1 MTYLEEKLPAKI
13 GWEFFQGEYLTNIH
27 YLDPDGKSGTP
38 VMLLHGLGVDG
49 SSWVLQF
56 PDLISAGFR
65 PIAVDVPGF
74 GSSPYGNERWS
85 IRRVTRD
92 IADLMHELKIYPA
105 HIVGLSMGG
114 TIAQQL
120 TFDFPQFVS
129 KLVLA
134 NTFAVLRPAT
144 LGGWWYFTQRFILVH
159 TIGLPVQ
166 AEFVANRIFARPEQ
180 EKLRTEMIQQI
191 TKADPRAYR
200 AAMRSLG
207 FYNSKGRLSEIKVPA
222 LVITGEKDTTV
233 QPTHQTQMASWIP
246 GARQIIMPEAGH
258 AASVEF
264 PNEFNRILL
273 EFLLE

>member
-1 MTYLEEKLPAKI
+1 M
-13 GWEFFQGEYLTNIH
+13 TNIH
-27 YLDPDGKSGTP
+27 FLEPGGKSGTP
-38 VMLLHGLGVDG
+38 VLLLHGLGVDG

-56 PDLISAGFR
+56 PALISAGFR

-74 GSSPYGNERWS
+74 GSSPYGNEKWS
-85 IRRVTRD
+85 IKRVTRD
-92 IADLMHELKIYPA
+92 IAGLMNELNIDST
-105 HIVGLSMGG
+105 HVIGLSMGG

-120 TFDFPQFVS
+120 TFDFPHLVS

-144 LGGWWYFTQRFILVH
+144 LGGWWYFIQRFILVH
-159 TIGLPVQ
+159 SLGLPVQ

-180 EKLRTEMIQQI
+180 ETLRNEMIQQI

-207 FYNSKGRLSEIKVPA
+207 TYNSRRRLCEIKVPT
-222 LVITGEKDTTV
+222 LVITGEEDTTV
-233 QPTHQTQMASWIP
+233 QPTHQAQMAGWIP
-246 GARQIIMPEAGH
+246 GARQVIMPDAGH

-264 PNEFNRILL
+264 PNEFNSILL
-273 EFLLE
+273 EFLLK